1 MSTMKKGR
9 MLSGSQQYAAADSCG
24 ILLLRGLLKDK
35 MFGSL
40 VNKLKQKFSRK
51 TKLQTDYYSLTVDK
65 PLILVIA
72 AVCMLVLIT
81 VPLLKTY
88 VLTSRKEDEKFLLES
103 AQAAADQMMETLSPY
118 SLEEIC
124 FRLTSEG
131 REVILPGHNGPS
143 WKDGQFIPQSGETEG
158 MEDGPG
164 ADRYMFVLNN
174 VSGEGRQY
182 DALIELDAHNYRK
195 DMKQEGTAYNVADY
209 SAVAS
214 YDSER
219 DYMFLQNPED
229 DLQKYREIGLAL
241 GDKSAADDEIGAHT
255 VRTIKVDINGSV
267 IEAKVTA
274 SVSYDYTGDRPSDFE
289 APGELQ
295 YSSQTF
301 SSSDGR
307 AVPENVFICYYPDY
321 YSNMANNAGS
331 GGTLDNIVINNTA
344 GIPVRVI
351 IVKQTGGEASAVM
364 SLENSYRV
372 KVSVN
377 EPYND
382 SDSVTDIVTNL
393 GVNTGVT
400 GMKQTV
406 KGQAAYSYKSRM
418 QQMQGDADLIRD
430 IMDISGLDNPYTMNR
445 MYDTTVRIYKEGS
458 SDKILKSL
466 ESGLSVDDMDERP
479 VVTVSSDDNT
489 YNFGN

>member
-1 MSTMKKGR
+1 
-9 MLSGSQQYAAADSCG
+9 
-24 ILLLRGLLKDK
+24 
-35 MFGSL
+35 
-40 VNKLKQKFSRK
+40 
-51 TKLQTDYYSLTVDK
+51 
-65 PLILVIA
+65 
-72 AVCMLVLIT
+72 
-81 VPLLKTY
+81 
-88 VLTSRKEDEKFLLES
+88 
-103 AQAAADQMMETLSPY
+103 
-118 SLEEIC
+118 
-124 FRLTSEG
+124 
-131 REVILPGHNGPS
+131 
-143 WKDGQFIPQSGETEG
+143 
-158 MEDGPG
+158 
-164 ADRYMFVLNN
+164 
-174 VSGEGRQY
+174 
-182 DALIELDAHNYRK
+182 
-195 DMKQEGTAYNVADY
+195 MKQEGTAYNVADY

-255 VRTIKVDINGSV
+255 VRTIKVDIDGSV

-301 SSSDGR
+301 SSSEGR

-406 KGQAAYSYKSRM
+406 KGQAA
-418 QQMQGDADLIRD
+418 
-430 IMDISGLDNPYTMNR
+430 
-445 MYDTTVRIYKEGS
+445 
-458 SDKILKSL
+458 
-466 ESGLSVDDMDERP
+466 
-479 VVTVSSDDNT
+479 
-489 YNFGN
+489 